1 MVRKLYLACYDITCP
16 RRLRQC
22 LKVLKGYASG
32 RQYSCFEC
40 YLSRREREEL
50 LATMRE
56 LTEGDDA
63 FALLCL
69 QRQRTIHP
77 LGQGVVPLDEAF
89 MWVG

>member
-1 MVRKLYLACYDITCP
+1 MIRKLYLACYDITCP
-16 RRLRQC
+16 KRLRLC

-40 YLSRREREEL
+40 YLSRRERDEL

-56 LTEGDDA
+56 LTESDDA

-77 LGQGVVPLDEAF
+77 LGQGVAPQDEAF